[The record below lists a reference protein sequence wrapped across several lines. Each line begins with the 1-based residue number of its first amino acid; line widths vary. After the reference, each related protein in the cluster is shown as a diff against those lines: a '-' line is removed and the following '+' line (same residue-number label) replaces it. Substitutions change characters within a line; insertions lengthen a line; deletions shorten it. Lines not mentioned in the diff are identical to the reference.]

1 MIFPVLTKGV
11 AMKKLFC
18 ITIIIL
24 LAASCSAPLIR
35 SGKADIEIALGGV
48 VPQISHDDIASLSE
62 ARAITPNTLQV
73 RATITG
79 AQYSKT
85 VFIPVLASTSL
96 LTGLPAYEP
105 LTITLETLD
114 YEGQPITTW
123 TGTVTLNPGRN
134 SIRAVM
140 KPPVEAV
147 SNFPVGGG
155 GVTIPFGK
163 AQFYRYYHDNF
174 NMIWLTQML
183 IANTNGQGSV
193 WMGVYNENWEPLETI
208 ITESKADGWAV
219 FDFTG
224 DETIVYIALAYI
236 RSDGYPPKSSGIQV
250 DLTIKDTYFVN
261 PTAVASG
268 TGSRSEPY
276 NLSGFNSNF
285 GGLLDAAFILGQGTY
300 EPISIS
306 GSQWLLGGFDPSD
319 WKKRTPRTSV
329 FTTQN
334 DTPAIAISGG
344 DTVVLDGLA
353 VRIDVIS
360 GTAQAVLYNSTG
372 SSLSIKNC
380 EIVGIRTESLT
391 SNITSYA
398 LRSAGTNSS
407 GSIFIYGSTL
417 SGGEI
422 TRAADNNI
430 ELYAIKIQSPVALTV
445 LRSRIDGGTVHA
457 VDATISDH
465 TLQTSAINID
475 VGTDQYTSTII
486 ASSFIW
492 GGVIYSNLIS
502 PRTQALTFGNYSN
515 VYITSSILHAGYVNF
530 AGTINNIWMTALE
543 HYSPSGTGT
552 ASLIVAGSILD
563 AGYFETATT
572 IAAAIAYKQQSS
584 ISTTIAGSIFITN
597 NNSNT
602 SNAEITPTPVYLL
615 NNDPQPELFDC
626 AFIGPEQRAYVSNS
640 YQPLNAATLIHL
652 NEVISTLFVSYTRP
666 ASFAQFLANNWK
678 PAGSLKG
685 LQTTTLPESWGLN
698 SDLLTPY
705 PFLLVDLENKVRPA
719 TAYWTIGPY
728 QN

>member
-1 MIFPVLTKGV
+1 MLQLLANSIQKQYLKTFTVPVLSST
-11 AMKKLFC
+11 
-18 ITIIIL
+18 
-24 LAASCSAPLIR
+24 
-35 SGKADIEIALGGV
+35 
-48 VPQISHDDIASLSE
+48 
-62 ARAITPNTLQV
+62 
-73 RATITG
+73 
-79 AQYSKT
+79 T
-85 VFIPVLASTSL
+85 V
-96 LTGLPAYEP
+96 LTGLPAFEP
-105 LTITLETLD
+105 LTIRLEALD
-114 YEGQPITTW
+114 YEEKTITSW

-147 SNFPVGGG
+147 SNFPVGAG

-174 NMIWLTQML
+174 NMIWRTQML
-183 IANTNGQGSV
+183 IANTNGQGSI

-250 DLTIKDTYFVN
+250 DLAIKDTYFVN
-261 PTAVASG
+261 PTAVASV

-276 NLSGFNSNF
+276 NLSDFNNYF
-285 GGLLDAAFILGQGTY
+285 GGLPFAAFILGQGTY

-329 FTTQN
+329 FTTTQ
-334 DTPAIAISGG
+334 DHTPAIAISGY

-353 VRIDVIS
+353 VRTNVTS
-360 GTAQAVLYNSTG
+360 GEARAVLYNSTG
-372 SSLSIKNC
+372 SLSIKNC

-391 SNITSYA
+391 SDITSYA
-398 LRSAGTNSS
+398 LRSDTNSS

-422 TRAADNNI
+422 TGAANNSITLVAISI
-430 ELYAIKIQSPVALTV
+430 ESPIELTV
-445 LRSRIDGGTVHA
+445 LRSRIDGGTIHA
-457 VDATISDH
+457 VDATFNDH
-465 TLQTSAINID
+465 TLQTSAININ
-475 VGTDQYTSTII
+475 VGLDQYTSTII

-502 PRTQALTFGNYSN
+502 PRTQALTFGDYSN

-530 AGTINNIWMTALE
+530 TGTADMIRMTALGN
-543 HYSPSGTGT
+543 YSSGGT

-572 IAAAIAYKQQSS
+572 IAAAIAYEQQSS

-602 SNAEITPTPVYLL
+602 SNAEITPTPVHLL
-615 NNDPQPELFDC
+615 NNDSQPELFDC